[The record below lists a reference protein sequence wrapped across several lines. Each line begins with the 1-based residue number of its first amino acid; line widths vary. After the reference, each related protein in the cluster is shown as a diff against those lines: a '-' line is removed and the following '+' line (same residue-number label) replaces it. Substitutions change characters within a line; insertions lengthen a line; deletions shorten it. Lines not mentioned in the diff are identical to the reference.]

1 MKRLLPILL
10 MLSACSAPVPRA
22 ISDSH
27 EADTGLVLESVEVD
41 GWTVVESCRPHL
53 CHVHKRLTVTAPSG
67 ETLVLVVAPDESTG
81 EPAAIAFRT
90 SGWDER
96 MPHAVENKVFGMLTP
111 SKNGKQQK
119 SIP

>member
-10 MLSACSAPVPRA
+10 TLSACSAPVPKA

-27 EADTGLVLESVEVD
+27 EADTGLVLEAVEID

-53 CHVHKRLTVTAPSG
+53 CHMHKRLMVTAPSG
-67 ETLVLVVAPDESTG
+67 ESLVLVVAPDESTG
-81 EPAAIAFRT
+81 EPTAIAFHT
-90 SGWDER
+90 NGWGER
-96 MPHAVENKVFGMLTP
+96 MPPAVEKKMLGMLAA
-111 SKNGKQQK
+111 SKNGKQLK